1 MATEDTYDL
10 LRRAVVEILG
20 PRPTAERRRQLAVDL
35 RAMAEQQERMAAREG
50 GERQSER
57 PAKPAVVPPPAARG
71 PGMYVR
77 ITHEPD
83 PQTGAKRMRLAIAK
97 QIWYD
102 LGSPERIDVQRTGD
116 EIWIVS
122 ATGKS
127 GYSLTGGMSTQS
139 CVVNWNAPLA
149 ALVPGRYAAFIRAG
163 AIIVGEQV
171 A

>member
-1 MATEDTYDL
+1 MTNDDIYDMV
-10 LRRAVVEILG
+10 RRAVVEILG
-20 PRPTAERRRQLAVDL
+20 PRPSAERRRQLAVDL

-50 GERQSER
+50 GEQRSER
-57 PAKPAVVPPPAARG
+57 PAASATVPPKVARG

-102 LGSPERIDVQRTGD
+102 LGSPERIDVQQTGN

-127 GYSLTGGMSTQS
+127 GYGLTGGMSTQS

-149 ALVPGRYAAFIRAG
+149 ALAPGRYAAFIHAG
-163 AIIVGEQV
+163 AIVVGEQV